1 MILNCNSFTLYM
13 LNQNMIN
20 DLLQLAQVTW
30 IIRVT
35 IAGSHGCNKD
45 QLIWVCISK
54 FSRLVD
60 ETELSIE
67 LKVIMQPHK
76 SHVYNHTH
84 DTSNIVITNV
94 GMSDLP
100 DM

>member
-1 MILNCNSFTLYM
+1 MCF
-13 LNQNMIN
+13 NQNLIN

-30 IIRVT
+30 IIQVT
-35 IAGSHGCNKD
+35 VSGSHGHNKD

-67 LKVIMQPHK
+67 LMVIMQPHK
-76 SHVYNHTH
+76 SHVYNHTP